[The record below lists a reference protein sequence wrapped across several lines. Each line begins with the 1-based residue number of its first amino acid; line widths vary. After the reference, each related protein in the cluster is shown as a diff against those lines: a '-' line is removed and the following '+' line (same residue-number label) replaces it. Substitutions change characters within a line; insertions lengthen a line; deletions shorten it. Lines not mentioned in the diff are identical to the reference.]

1 MASEWSVL
9 PWTLPWKGSK
19 PSGYFLWSSG
29 AFFDVSSKFP
39 VTLPNQLHPNAF
51 NCHVLASLQIAT
63 VCKLIRLDGSFFFE
77 RVKLE
82 VIQELPRNSGNWAW
96 QKETCQWRWCWL
108 RHSTKSSVPS
118 WEWRLMGS
126 NMFAPVESI
135 SGQLRIL
142 GRRVTIPKLE
152 SLRMELSAE
161 RLLGCYRMP

>member
-1 MASEWSVL
+1 MQMFKTKRIFSVELWS
-9 PWTLPWKGSK
+9 
-19 PSGYFLWSSG
+19 FLWCFQWFSSHTIKPI
-29 AFFDVSSKFP
+29 ASKC
-39 VTLPNQLHPNAF
+39 VQLPCVGQLTDSHCMQADPIGRI
-51 NCHVLASLQIAT
+51 V
-63 VCKLIRLDGSFFFE
+63 FFE

-82 VIQELPRNSGNWAW
+82 VIQELPRNNGNWAW

-126 NMFAPVESI
+126 DMFAQVESI

-152 SLRMELSAE
+152 SLRMELSAA